1 MLEENELYPN
11 GKLLYTKLEEVNVGL
26 GDIKIGIVEGSIRS
40 PRDEEA
46 R

>member
-11 GKLLYTKLEEVNVGL
+11 GKLSYTKFEEVNVGL
-26 GDIKIGIVEGSIRS
+26 GDRKIGIVEGSIRS